1 MRLILLLLLCMAIP
15 ADAQAQASGRRNTIP
30 YRVVRDTASGA
41 KVPRLTAPRTL
52 VERAVNRQ
60 LDSISA
66 SLRCLGPTDGFGN
79 KTEHWS
85 DVRTTYA
92 ADDVLSVF
100 IRFGGFC
107 GGAHPING
115 VNVSATFDLRTG
127 KQVEFRALFA
137 DYERDASAIVRAMF
151 PAQTAAADRLTEHE
165 IEGLSEDE
173 FCIQFYTTE
182 NLVRE
187 YFGYSFSRTG
197 LVAEPGLSHAVGPCV
212 EEAVVPYARL
222 APFAA
227 PGGILDRVAAAHA
240 SAAAP

>member
-1 MRLILLLLLCMAIP
+1 MRLILFLLLCLAIP
-15 ADAQAQASGRRNTIP
+15 AAAQAPASGPRNTIP
-30 YRVVRDTASGA
+30 YRVVRDTVSGA
-41 KVPRLTAPRTL
+41 KVPRLTAPRTR

-60 LDSISA
+60 LDSVSA

-79 KTEHWS
+79 KTDHWS
-85 DVRTTYA
+85 EVRTTYA
-92 ADDVLSVF
+92 ANDVLSVF

-127 KQVEFRALFA
+127 KQVEFRDLFA
-137 DYERDASAIVRAMF
+137 DYARDAPAIVRALF
-151 PAQTAAADRLTEHE
+151 PAQTAAADRLTDAE

-173 FCIQFYTTE
+173 FCIQFYTTA
-182 NLVRE
+182 NLVEE
-187 YFGYSFSRTG
+187 YFGYSFSHAG
-197 LVAEPGLSHAVGPCV
+197 LVAEPGLSHAVRPCV

-227 PGGILDRVAAAHA
+227 PGSILARVAAAHA
-240 SAAAP
+240 SAAVP